1 MMLINSLIIG
11 LVQGATEF
19 LPVSSTAHL
28 ILVSQWLGWQTF
40 PLTLDMAAHLGTLVA
55 VILYFW
61 KDWVDLFTGRRIALF
76 RSLAIAT
83 VVTGAIAYFY
93 QPYFDSVQNPL
104 LIASMLA
111 LFGLILW
118 GVDATS
124 AASQDEHDV
133 PSVKQSIWLGLAQ
146 ALALIP
152 GVSRSGIL
160 ITAGRRLKYN
170 REQAARYA
178 FLLSGPIIALS
189 PLAAIMK
196 DGVTAINFDAQ
207 AWLVLFFSFA
217 FGWLAIAWLMKLVK
231 KTDYRWFAVY
241 RLIVAVLIVIFLV

>member
-1 MMLINSLIIG
+1 MMIDSLIIG

-28 ILVSQWLGWQTF
+28 VLVSQWLGWQSF
-40 PLTLDMAAHLGTLVA
+40 PLTFEMAAHLGTLGA
-55 VILYFW
+55 VLLYFLR
-61 KDWVDLFTGRRIALF
+61 DWIDLLSGRRIKLF
-76 RSLAIAT
+76 WSLLTAT
-83 VVTGAIAYFY
+83 VITGTIAFFFE
-93 QPYFDSVQNPL
+93 PYFETVQSPL
-104 LIASMLA
+104 LIAAMLA
-111 LFGLILW
+111 VFGLLLW

-133 PSVKQSIWLGLAQ
+133 PSLKESVWLGLAQ
-146 ALALIP
+146 AVALIP

-178 FLLSGPIIALS
+178 FLLSAPIIALS
-189 PLAAIMK
+189 PLASLMS
-196 DGVTAINFDAQ
+196 DGSSALKFDAQ
-207 AWLVLFFSFA
+207 AWLVMFFSFA

-241 RLIVAVLIVIFLV
+241 RLVLAALIILFLL